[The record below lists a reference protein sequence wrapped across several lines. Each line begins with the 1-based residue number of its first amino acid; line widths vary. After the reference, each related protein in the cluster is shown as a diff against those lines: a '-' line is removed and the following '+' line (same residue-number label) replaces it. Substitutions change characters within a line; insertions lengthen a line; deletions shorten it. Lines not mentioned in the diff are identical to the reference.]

1 MSRMLKLSAPA
12 GIARDAPL
20 TRYGLLSLTEA
31 SQDILNFRS
40 KSSIREI
47 RSSSLDIVVV
57 VVCGSAVTK
66 IRSRDHLSQARH
78 GRDSQY
84 YYHTFLSAPSL
95 ALESTRSS
103 ESQDLSR
110 FTWVVLQLRSLGN
123 W

>member
-1 MSRMLKLSAPA
+1 MFGHSGGGDKLWYVVQREEDQITGPPFTDASR
-12 GIARDAPL
+12 R
-20 TRYGLLSLTEA
+20 
-31 SQDILNFRS
+31 N
-40 KSSIREI
+40 
-47 RSSSLDIVVV
+47 
-57 VVCGSAVTK
+57 
-66 IRSRDHLSQARH
+66 
-78 GRDSQY
+78 SQY